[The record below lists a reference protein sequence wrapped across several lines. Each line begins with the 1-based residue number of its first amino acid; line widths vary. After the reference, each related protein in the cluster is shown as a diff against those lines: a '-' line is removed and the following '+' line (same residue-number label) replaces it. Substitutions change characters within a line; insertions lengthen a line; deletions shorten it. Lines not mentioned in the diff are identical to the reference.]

1 MSKTNSK
8 PINRQALAV
17 DVSKGELVCC
27 FKTLDSDHVCK
38 TKASRKFANTPKDI
52 EALIAWGH
60 KNKQPGLDLIVL
72 MEATGNYY
80 EHLAYRAS
88 AEESFDVKVINPSKI
103 KGFAQS
109 LGTRSKT
116 DEIDADLMAR
126 FAIERSDTL
135 RRWQRPKKEVR
146 HLRELL
152 RHRESLLGERTKIS
166 NQYGANQ
173 SKVDVPAILIKQQ
186 KAQLNLIIKL
196 IEDIDKEIN
205 DHIKANSEVEKSMH
219 LLTSI
224 SGVGLI
230 TAATIISETDNC
242 ANMTSGKQIRA
253 FAGLDP
259 KLRNSGTKKGKS
271 AISKKGSPH
280 IRRCLYNAAVS
291 ASKHNSRF
299 KAFYQRLIDN
309 NKLPRQALTAV
320 MGKLIETCYS
330 LIKNQKTFDLEFG
343 I

>member
-1 MSKTNSK
+1 MSKTSSK
-8 PINRQALAV
+8 QIIKQALAI
-17 DVSKGELVCC
+17 DVAKGELVCC
-27 FKTLDSDHVCK
+27 IKKLDADHFCK
-38 TKASRKFANTPKDI
+38 TTASRKFANSIKDI
-52 EALIAWGH
+52 DALIAWGL

-72 MEATGNYY
+72 MEATGSYY
-80 EHLAYRAS
+80 EHLAWKAS
-88 AEESFDVKVINPSKI
+88 DEESFDVKVINPSKV

-116 DEIDADLMAR
+116 DEIDADLLAR

-135 RRWQRPKKEVR
+135 RKWQKPEKDFR

-152 RHRESLLGERTKIS
+152 RHRETLLEQRTAIS

-173 SKVDVPAILIKQQ
+173 SKVNVPAIVTKQ
-186 KAQLNLIIKL
+186 KNEQLKFIIKY
-196 IEDIDKEIN
+196 IEDIEKEIN
-205 DHIKANSEVEKSMH
+205 DHIKACPEIEKSMH

-259 KLRNSGTKKGKS
+259 KLKNSGTKKGKS

-280 IRRCLYNAAVS
+280 IRRCLHNAALS
-291 ASKHNSRF
+291 ASTHNPRL
-299 KAFYQRLIDN
+299 KTFYQRLIDN
-309 NKLPRQALTAV
+309 NKLHRQALTAV
-320 MGKLIETCYS
+320 MGKLIEICYS
-330 LIKNQKTFDLEFG
+330 LIKNQKTFDLKFG